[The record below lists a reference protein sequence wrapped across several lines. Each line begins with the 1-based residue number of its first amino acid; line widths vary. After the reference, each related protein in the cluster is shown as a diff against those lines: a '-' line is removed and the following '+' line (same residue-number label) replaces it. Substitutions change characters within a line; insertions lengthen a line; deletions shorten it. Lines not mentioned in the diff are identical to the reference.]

1 MRRRDFICGLGSASA
16 WPLAARAQRRLRP
29 AIGYLGGVRENSF
42 PQWEVAFRQGL
53 GEQGYTDGQ
62 NVEIL
67 YRWAEFQYDRLP
79 ALAADLLR
87 QGVAVMA
94 VTVVTSAVL
103 AAKAATATDPNRI
116 CDGDRPGRAWPS
128 SSWFKEPA

>member
-1 MRRRDFICGLGSASA
+1 VTQATGEPVGRRWL
-16 WPLAARAQRRLRP
+16 
-29 AIGYLGGVRENSF
+29 
-42 PQWEVAFRQGL
+42 
-53 GEQGYTDGQ
+53 
-62 NVEIL
+62 L

-103 AAKAATATDPNRI
+103 AAKAATATIPIVFATGADPVEL
-116 CDGDRPGRAWPS
+116 GLV
-128 SSWFKEPA
+128 KLV